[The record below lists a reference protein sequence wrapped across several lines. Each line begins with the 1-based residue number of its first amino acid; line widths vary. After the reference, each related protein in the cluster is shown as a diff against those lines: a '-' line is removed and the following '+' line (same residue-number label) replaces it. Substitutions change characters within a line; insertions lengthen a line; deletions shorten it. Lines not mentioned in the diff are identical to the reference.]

1 MAKINYEKLK
11 ERECVYCGDTYKPS
25 GPAQKACSVCQT
37 YIKSLDRQVTL
48 DMQRKEKFGTY
59 CSIGQGRAQGIGEN
73 SPFWKGGRVLLPRI
87 KQEIRDSVKFCEDC
101 GKNLIDVKPWGWCI
115 HHIDE
120 DNTNQSRENLKL
132 LCRRCHQLTH
142 HCENN
147 LPQNLKRK
155 CNDYP
160 EREYTQASGSGEQH
174 TNADDIV

>member
-11 ERECVYCGDTYKPS
+11 ERECVYCSAIYKPS
-25 GPAQKACSVCQT
+25 GPAQTTCPSCKAHIQ
-37 YIKSLDRQVTL
+37 SLDRQVTH
-48 DMQRKEKFGTY
+48 DMQRKAKFGTY
-59 CSIGQGRAQGIGEN
+59 CRIGQGRAQGVGEN
-73 SPFWKGGRVLLPRI
+73 SPFWKGGKVLLQRI
-87 KQEIRDSVKFCEDC
+87 RHSIKESVRFCEDC
-101 GKNLIDVKPWGWCI
+101 GKDLIDADHYTWCI
-115 HHIDE
+115 HHVDG

-132 LCRRCHQLTH
+132 LCKRCHQLTH
-142 HCENN
+142 KCEHN